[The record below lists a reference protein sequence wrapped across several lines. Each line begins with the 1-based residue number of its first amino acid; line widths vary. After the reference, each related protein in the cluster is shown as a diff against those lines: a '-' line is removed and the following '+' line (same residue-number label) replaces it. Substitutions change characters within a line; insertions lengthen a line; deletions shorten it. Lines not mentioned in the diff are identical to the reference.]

1 MDAWRPGLWPPFL
14 ASVSSSHAQ
23 QTIRVGWTIPAEES
37 KYWMMRRPAE
47 FPDLGKT
54 YNIEWTQFQGTAPMT
69 QALAAGALDCAT
81 QAPLS
86 LANGVVGGNLKAY
99 IVAQHVFEKPGGFS
113 VYWAVKDDS
122 PIKTIAD
129 LKGKTIGISV
139 IGGGTQGPFTM
150 LLKQNGVDPAKDIK
164 LVEVGFAVSED
175 ALRQG
180 RVDAVNMNQPFAARA
195 EAKGGTRKLFSLS
208 EAMPNIVHILE
219 ACRADFVDKNP
230 ELVKAYVRDI
240 TSGMKKALANR
251 EETLKVVSEVLKA
264 PIPVLDTY
272 LLKDNDFGRDPGAAP
287 NFEAIQKMLDI
298 YAADGHA
305 AEDGRRAVQAPD
317 HRRAAAIARSEA
329 VSTGL
334 CDRRRALRYPAYG
347 ACERDFAHEKMAIPR
362 DDRWPRSCAP
372 PRLHARD
379 GARRRGDR
387 QADDR
392 RGQHEGRADALQHDP
407 RFPGRCRQGRDR
419 GGRRHA
425 AGIRHHFGLRR
436 HQHEP

>member
-1 MDAWRPGLWPPFL
+1 HLNHERFGPNL
-14 ASVSSSHAQ
+14 AMGPAGNRYGAGVMQMVSKWIMAAGAAASLLAGVSASQAQ

-37 KYWMMRRPAE
+37 KYWMMKRPQE

-54 YNIEWTQFQGTAPMT
+54 YDIEWTQFQGTAPMT

-122 PIKTIAD
+122 PIKSIAD
-129 LKGKTIGISV
+129 LKGKTVGINV
-139 IGGGTQGPFTM
+139 IGGGTYGPFAM
-150 LLKQNGVDPAKDIK
+150 LLQKNGVDPKKDIK
-164 LVEVGFAVSED
+164 LVEVGFAVSEE

-180 RVDAVNMNQPFAARA
+180 RVDAVNLNQPFAARA

-230 ELVKAYVRDI
+230 DLVKAYVRDI
-240 TSGMKKALANR
+240 TLGMKKALADR
-251 EETLKVVSEVLKA
+251 DETLKVVNEVLKA

-287 NFEAIQKMLDI
+287 NFPAIQKMLDI
-298 YAADGHA
+298 YYDAGMLPKMDVSQFKGPIT
-305 AEDGRRAVQAPD
+305 AP
-317 HRRAAAIARSEA
+317 I
-329 VSTGL
+329 
-334 CDRRRALRYPAYG
+334 
-347 ACERDFAHEKMAIPR
+347 
-362 DDRWPRSCAP
+362 
-372 PRLHARD
+372 
-379 GARRRGDR
+379 
-387 QADDR
+387 Q
-392 RGQHEGRADALQHDP
+392 EG
-407 RFPGRCRQGRDR
+407 
-419 GGRRHA
+419 
-425 AGIRHHFGLRR
+425 
-436 HQHEP
+436 